1 MKREATAD
9 AGARPR
15 AGSDPEAAAYR
26 DRWQARLRSVRRQL
40 IERRS
45 ALYVTVV
52 LGTTLLVLALSFRY
66 SPLPAQP
73 VSLLL
78 TFLILT
84 AVSAATEFVAVP
96 LNEGGMLS
104 VATIPHVATIVLL
117 PPGLAALSI
126 GLAVAIEEVIGRR
139 GVLKTTFNVA
149 SFMLTALVAGHVA
162 GLIGNLPALAAPGST
177 GHLLIFPLIAVAG
190 GGYYLVNA
198 LLLAGV
204 LATVTGDSF
213 WHLFRGN
220 TRDTGLTELAAA
232 TLGGLFGLLWI
243 VEPIWTPFLALP
255 GAVIS
260 RSLHHIRQLQSQT
273 LRAVKSM
280 AQIVDHRDSSTF
292 HHSERVATYAMALA
306 TELDLPEETVD
317 LIEQAASVH
326 DLGKIGI
333 PDQILLKPS
342 ALTPDE
348 LSLMWR
354 HTEIGADILSNY
366 ELFRRG
372 ADIVRHHHESYDGS
386 GYPGGLA
393 GERIPIGARVV
404 AVADAFDA
412 MTSNR
417 PYRAAL
423 PLDEAVARL
432 RAGAGLQWDPI
443 AVGAFLLL
451 VVEGRLPNLPELTK
465 ASTREPITAVP
476 PGAPRPHLVEA
487 ERDELRDLD
496 HPAPVR
502 RRRAG

>member
-1 MKREATAD
+1 MNREATAEVAAPPIGSSEAD
-9 AGARPR
+9 ASATEQG
-15 AGSDPEAAAYR
+15 
-26 DRWQARLRSVRRQL
+26 DRWQTIRAVHQRLGELRST
-40 IERRS
+40 
-45 ALYVTVV
+45 LYVAVV
-52 LGTTLLVLALSFRY
+52 VGIALLLLGL
-66 SPLPAQP
+66 SPLPREP
-73 VSLLL
+73 LSLLL

-84 AVSAATEFVAVP
+84 AISAATEFVAVP

-117 PPGLAALSI
+117 PPSLAAASI
-126 GLAVAIEEVIGRR
+126 GLAVAIEEIIGRR
-139 GVLKTTFNVA
+139 GPLKTIFNVA
-149 SFMLTALVAGHVA
+149 SFMLTALIAGHA
-162 GLIGNLPALAAPGST
+162 AALIGNLPQLAAPGSA
-177 GHLLIFPLIAVAG
+177 GHLLIFPLIAIAG

-213 WHLFRGN
+213 WHLFRSN
-220 TRDTGLTELAAA
+220 TRDTGLTELGGA

-243 VEPIWTPFLALP
+243 VEPMWTPFLALP

-273 LRAVKSM
+273 VEAVRSM
-280 AQIVDHRDSSTF
+280 ARIVDHRDSSTF
-292 HHSERVATYAMALA
+292 HHSERVATYAVALA
-306 TELDLPEETVD
+306 QELDLSEDTIE

-326 DLGKIGI
+326 DLGKIGV
-333 PDQILLKPS
+333 PDAILLKPS
-342 ALTPDE
+342 PLTAAE
-348 LSLMWR
+348 RSLMWR
-354 HTEIGADILSNY
+354 HTEIGAEILGNY
-366 ELFRRG
+366 DLFRKG
-372 ADIVRHHHESYDGS
+372 ADIVRHHHESYDGT

-393 GERIPIGARVV
+393 GERIPLGARVV

-432 RAGAGLQWDPI
+432 RAGAGIQWDPI

-451 VVEGRLPNLPELTK
+451 IVEERLPNLPDLAR
-465 ASTREPITAVP
+465 ASAREPI
-476 PGAPRPHLVEA
+476 GAGPTGTPRPHLVET

-496 HPAPVR
+496 HPAPIR
-502 RRRAG
+502 RRRTG

>member
-1 MKREATAD
+1 MNREATAD
-9 AGARPR
+9 AAAPPI
-15 AGSDPEAAAYR
+15 GSSDTDAHAQR
-26 DRWQARLRSVRRQL
+26 DRWQPIRSLRQKLAALRST
-40 IERRS
+40 
-45 ALYVTVV
+45 LYVSLV
-52 LGTTLLVLALSFRY
+52 LGIAVLWLALS
-66 SPLPAQP
+66 PLPP
-73 VSLLL
+73 EPLSLVL
-78 TFLILT
+78 TFVILT
-84 AVSAATEFVAVP
+84 AISTATEFVAVP

-104 VATIPHVATIVLL
+104 VATIPHVATIILL
-117 PPGLAALSI
+117 PPSLAALSI
-126 GLAVAIEEVIGRR
+126 GLAVGIEEIMARHGR
-139 GVLKTTFNVA
+139 LKTIFNVA
-149 SFMLTALVAGHVA
+149 SFMLTALIAGSAA
-162 GLIGNLPALAAPGST
+162 GLIGNLPELAAPGST
-177 GHLLIFPLIAVAG
+177 GHLLVFPVIAIAG

-213 WHLFRGN
+213 WHLFRSN
-220 TRDTGLTELAAA
+220 TRDTGLTELGGA

-243 VEPIWTPFLALP
+243 VEPMWTPFLALP

-273 LRAVKSM
+273 VQAVRSM
-280 AQIVDHRDSSTF
+280 ARIVDHRDSSTF
-292 HHSERVATYAMALA
+292 HHSERVATYAVALA
-306 TELDLPEETVD
+306 QELDLSEEMVE

-342 ALTPDE
+342 PLTPDE
-348 LSLMWR
+348 LTLMWR
-354 HTEIGADILSNY
+354 HTEIGAEILGNY
-366 ELFRRG
+366 ELFRKG

-386 GYPGGLA
+386 GYPGGLV

-451 VVEGRLPNLPELTK
+451 IVERRLPNLPELAK
-465 ASTREPITAVP
+465 ASVREPITPAP
-476 PGAPRPHLVEA
+476 EGAPRPHLVET

-496 HPAPVR
+496 HPAPIR
-502 RRRAG
+502 RRRTG